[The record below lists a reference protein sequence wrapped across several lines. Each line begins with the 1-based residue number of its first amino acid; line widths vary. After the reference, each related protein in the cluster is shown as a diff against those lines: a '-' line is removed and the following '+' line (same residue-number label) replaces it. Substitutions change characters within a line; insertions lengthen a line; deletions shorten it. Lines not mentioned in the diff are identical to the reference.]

1 MEAYTKTNPKFYWF
15 KMLTLFNNNKEKK
28 QQQNIKQ
35 ETFNFYGDKAE
46 NGYLSNFYAA
56 PVEIEGNIWPTTEHY
71 FQAMKFPTRP
81 DHRDKIRNN
90 KSPFIAKRLG

>member
-1 MEAYTKTNPKFYWF
+1 MVE
-15 KMLTLFNNNKEKK
+15 EVKK

-35 ETFNFYGDKAE
+35 EPIKFYGDKAE

-90 KSPFIAKRLG
+90 KSPSTAKRVG